1 MNMRRYFVELGSAI
15 IAYGLVLTGSILA
28 IKNGWVEGDWRVPV
42 AILPML
48 PMGLAAW
55 AILRQLQR
63 LDELQ
68 RRQQLEA
75 LAFAF
80 AGTAMLTFTYGFLEG
95 VGLPKLSMFYVW
107 PLMAALWF
115 VGGLIACRRYR

>member
-1 MNMRRYFVELGSAI
+1 MTMRRYFVELGSAI
-15 IAYGLVLTGSILA
+15 VAYGLVLTGSILS
-28 IKNGWVEGDWRVPV
+28 IKNGWVEGGWQVPV

-55 AILRQLQR
+55 AILRQIRR

-68 RRQQLEA
+68 RRQQFEA

-107 PLMAALWF
+107 PLMAALWSLGVF
-115 VGGLIACRRYR
+115 IAHRRYR

>member
-1 MNMRRYFVELGSAI
+1 MTMRRYFLELGSAI
-15 IAYGLVLTGSILA
+15 AAYGLVLTGSILS
-28 IKNGWVEGDWRVPV
+28 IKNGWVEGNWQIPV

-55 AILRQLQR
+55 AILRQIRR

-107 PLMAALWF
+107 PLMAVLWSL
-115 VGGLIACRRYR
+115 GGLIAQRRYR

>member
-1 MNMRRYFVELGSAI
+1 MNMRRYIVELGSAI
-15 IAYGLVLTGSILA
+15 AAYGLVLTGSILS
-28 IKNGWVEGDWRVPV
+28 IKNGWVEGDWQVPV
-42 AILPML
+42 AVLPML

-55 AILRQLQR
+55 AILRQIRR

-80 AGTAMLTFTYGFLEG
+80 AGTAMITFTYGFLEG
-95 VGLPKLSMFYVW
+95 VGMPKLSMFYVW
-107 PLMAALWF
+107 PLMAALWSL
-115 VGGLIACRRYR
+115 GGWIAHRRYR